1 MPYDSFLKIALS
13 NSWRYYV
20 PQTTHLQHHK
30 KIHVKQ
36 HKNGT
41 ILKKMFYFCTVVYAT
56 IYNRTIM
63 IELQNEEVFSI
74 LTGKISSAINKT
86 FLREFANEGIE
97 ITTEQWSVLACLW
110 QKDKVTQQAI
120 CTLTSK
126 DKPSMTRLID
136 KLEKANL
143 VTRVSDHY
151 DRRTNLI
158 HLTETGLALQI
169 KASEIVNMIAIRTLN
184 NISEEE
190 LNTCRV
196 VLKKI
201 MSNLK

>member
-1 MPYDSFLKIALS
+1 
-13 NSWRYYV
+13 
-20 PQTTHLQHHK
+20 
-30 KIHVKQ
+30 
-36 HKNGT
+36 
-41 ILKKMFYFCTVVYAT
+41 
-56 IYNRTIM
+56 M

-74 LTGKISSAINKT
+74 LTGKISSAINRT
-86 FLREFANEGIE
+86 FLRSFANEGIE

-110 QKDKVTQQAI
+110 QKDKVTQQAL
-120 CTLTSK
+120 CTLTLK

-158 HLTETGLALQI
+158 HLTEMGTALQI
-169 KASEIVNMIAIRTLN
+169 KASEIVNTIATKTLN

-190 LNTCRV
+190 LNTCRM